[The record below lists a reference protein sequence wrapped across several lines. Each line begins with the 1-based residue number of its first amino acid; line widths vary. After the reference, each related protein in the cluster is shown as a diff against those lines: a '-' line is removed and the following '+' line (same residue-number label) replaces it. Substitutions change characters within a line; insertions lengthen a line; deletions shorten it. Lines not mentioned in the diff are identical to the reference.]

1 MDFITEFLS
10 IEKFYGNTLLSWLI
24 ALGILVVSFIA
35 VKVLY
40 WFFANVVKKLT
51 KKTKTNIDDVLIDK
65 LKTPLTYLVLIIGYW
80 VAIHYLKF
88 EDNLSSI
95 LENVAYFALI
105 IDLTAVLSRV
115 LDALISEVIMPLSEK
130 SESSFDNQLIPV
142 IQKAVRTIIWAL
154 GVIIGLDNIGFD
166 ITAMIA
172 GLGIGGLALALA
184 AQDSVKNIFA
194 GIMIFL
200 DKPFR
205 INDRIQIDGHDG
217 IVEEVG
223 LRSTRIRT
231 LEGRIVTIP
240 NCAFTDNSVI
250 NVTSQPALKVKLNLG
265 LTYDTNE
272 DDMQKAIDILEDIVK
287 NQDAITDDYA
297 AGFNGFGDFSLNI
310 LFIYYVKPDSHWL
323 DTQTLVNKEILKRFN
338 KEKLDFAFPT
348 QTVLK
353 KDI

>member
-1 MDFITEFLS
+1 MEFLDQ
-10 IEKFYGNTLLSWLI
+10 EFYGNSLYNWFIS
-24 ALGILVVSFIA
+24 LGILIGSFIL
-35 VKVLY
+35 VKILY
-40 WFFANVVKKLT
+40 WIFSNVFKRIT
-51 KKTKTNIDDVLIDK
+51 SKTKTNIDDVLLDK
-65 LKTPLTYLVLIIGYW
+65 LEKPLTYLVLIGGYW
-80 VAIHYLKF
+80 IAIHFLKF
-88 EDNLSSI
+88 NDSISSV
-95 LENVAYFALI
+95 LENVAYLAL
-105 IDLTAVLSRV
+105 VLDITTVFSRIF
-115 LDALISEVIMPLSEK
+115 DALISEVIMPLSEK

-142 IQKAVRTIIWAL
+142 IQKGVRSIIWVL
-154 GVIIGLDNIGFD
+154 GIIIGLDNIGFD

-205 INDRIQIDGHDG
+205 LNDRIQINGHDG
-217 IVEEVG
+217 SVEEVG

-240 NCAFTDNSVI
+240 NCTFTDNSVI

-272 DDMQKAIDILEDIVK
+272 EQMQNAINILEEIVK
-287 NQDAITDDYA
+287 DQPQIKDDFA

-310 LFIYYVKPDSHWL
+310 LFIYYVKPEGHWL
-323 DTQTLVNKEILKRFN
+323 DTQTLVNKEILRRFN
-338 KEKLDFAFPT
+338 KEGLEFAFPT
-348 QTVLK
+348 QTIYK
-353 KDI
+353 KEM

>member
-1 MDFITEFLS
+1 MEYLFKE
-10 IEKFYGNTLLSWLI
+10 FYGNTIQNWLI
-24 ALGILVVSFIA
+24 ALAILVSSFIL
-35 VKVLY
+35 VKMLY
-40 WFFANVVKKLT
+40 WVFSNVFKKIT
-51 KKTKTNIDDVLIDK
+51 SKTKTNLDDVLLSK
-65 LKTPLTYLVLIIGYW
+65 LEKPLTYLVLVGGYW
-80 VAIHYLKF
+80 IAIHYLKF
-88 EDNLSSI
+88 SDGISEV
-95 LENVAYFALI
+95 LENAAYFALV
-105 IDLTAVLSRV
+105 IDITAIFSRV
-115 LDALISEVIMPLSEK
+115 FDALISEIVLPLSEK

-142 IQKAVRTIIWAL
+142 VQKGVRSIIWVL
-154 GVIIGLDNIGFD
+154 GIIIGLDNIGFD

-205 INDRIQIDGHDG
+205 LNDRIQINGHDG
-217 IVEEVG
+217 SVEEVG

-240 NCAFTDNSVI
+240 NCTFTDNSVI

-272 DDMQKAIDILEDIVK
+272 EDMQKAINILEEIVMK
-287 NQDAITDDYA
+287 EPQIKDDFA

-310 LFIYYVKPDSHWL
+310 LFIYYVKPEGHWL
-323 DTQTLVNKEILKRFN
+323 DTQTLVNKEVLRRFN
-338 KEKLDFAFPT
+338 KEGLEFAFPT
-348 QTVLK
+348 QTVYK
-353 KDI
+353 KEI

>member
-1 MDFITEFLS
+1 MEFLDQ
-10 IEKFYGNTLLSWLI
+10 EFYGNSLYNWLI
-24 ALGILVVSFIA
+24 SLGILIGSFIL
-35 VKVLY
+35 VKILY
-40 WFFANVVKKLT
+40 WIFSNVFKRIT
-51 KKTKTNIDDVLIDK
+51 SKTKTNIDDVLLDK
-65 LKTPLTYLVLIIGYW
+65 LEKPLTYLVLIGGYW
-80 VAIHYLKF
+80 IAIHFLKF
-88 EDNLSSI
+88 NETISSV
-95 LENVAYFALI
+95 LENVAYLALVL
-105 IDLTAVLSRV
+105 DLTTIFSRIF
-115 LDALISEVIMPLSEK
+115 DALVSEVIMPLSEK

-142 IQKAVRTIIWAL
+142 IQKGVRSIIWVL
-154 GVIIGLDNIGFD
+154 GIIIGLDNIGFD

-205 INDRIQIDGHDG
+205 LNDRIQINGHDG
-217 IVEEVG
+217 SVEEVG

-240 NCAFTDNSVI
+240 NCTFTDNSVI

-272 DDMQKAIDILEDIVK
+272 EQMQNAINILEEIVK
-287 NQDAITDDYA
+287 DQPQIKDDFA

-310 LFIYYVKPDSHWL
+310 LFIYYVKPEGHWL
-323 DTQTLVNKEILKRFN
+323 DTQTLVNKEILRRFN
-338 KEKLDFAFPT
+338 KEGLEFAFPT
-348 QTVLK
+348 QTIYK
-353 KDI
+353 KEM

>member
-1 MDFITEFLS
+1 MEFLDQ
-10 IEKFYGNTLLSWLI
+10 EFYGNSLYNWLI
-24 ALGILVVSFIA
+24 SLGILIGSFIL
-35 VKVLY
+35 VKILY
-40 WFFANVVKKLT
+40 WIFSNVFKRIT
-51 KKTKTNIDDVLIDK
+51 SKTKTNIDDVLLDK
-65 LKTPLTYLVLIIGYW
+65 LEKPLTYLVLIGGYW
-80 VAIHYLKF
+80 IAIHFLKF
-88 EDNLSSI
+88 NDTISSV
-95 LENVAYFALI
+95 LENVAYLALVL
-105 IDLTAVLSRV
+105 DLTTIFSRIF
-115 LDALISEVIMPLSEK
+115 DALVSEVIMPLSEK

-142 IQKAVRTIIWAL
+142 IQKGVRSIIWVL
-154 GVIIGLDNIGFD
+154 GIIIGLDNIGFD

-205 INDRIQIDGHDG
+205 LNDRIQINGHDG
-217 IVEEVG
+217 SVEEVG

-240 NCAFTDNSVI
+240 NCTFTDNSVI

-272 DDMQKAIDILEDIVK
+272 EQMQNAINILEEIVK
-287 NQDAITDDYA
+287 DQPQIKDDFA

-310 LFIYYVKPDSHWL
+310 LFIYYVKPEGHWL
-323 DTQTLVNKEILKRFN
+323 DTQTLVNKEILRRFN
-338 KEKLDFAFPT
+338 KEGLEFAFPT
-348 QTVLK
+348 QTIYK
-353 KDI
+353 KEM

>member
-1 MDFITEFLS
+1 MEFLAQ
-10 IEKFYGNTLLSWLI
+10 EFYGNSLNNWFIAMAILLGSF
-24 ALGILVVSFIA
+24 ILVKIIYWIFSNVFK
-35 VKVLY
+35 KVT
-40 WFFANVVKKLT
+40 A
-51 KKTKTNIDDVLIDK
+51 KTKNSIDDVLINK
-65 LKTPLTYLVLIIGYW
+65 LEKPLTFLVLIGGYW
-80 VAIHYLKF
+80 ISIHYLKF
-88 EDNLSSI
+88 NDGISSI
-95 LENVAYFALI
+95 LENIAYLAL
-105 IDLTAVLSRV
+105 VLNITTIFSRV
-115 LDALISEVIMPLSEK
+115 FDALISEVIMPLSEK

-142 IQKAVRTIIWAL
+142 VQKGVRSIIWVL
-154 GVIIGLDNIGFD
+154 GIIIGLDNIGFD

-205 INDRIQIDGHDG
+205 LNDRIQINGHDG
-217 IVEEVG
+217 SVEEVG

-240 NCAFTDNSVI
+240 NCTFTDNSVI

-272 DDMQKAIDILEDIVK
+272 EQMQKAIDILESIVRDEPEIK
-287 NQDAITDDYA
+287 DDFA

-310 LFIYYVKPDSHWL
+310 LFIYYVKPEGHWL
-323 DTQTLVNKEILKRFN
+323 DTQTLVNKEVLRRFN
-338 KEKLDFAFPT
+338 KEGLEFAFPT
-348 QTVLK
+348 QTLYK
-353 KDI
+353 KEI

>member
-1 MDFITEFLS
+1 MEYLVK
-10 IEKFYGNTLLSWLI
+10 EFYGNTIQNWLI
-24 ALGILVVSFIA
+24 ALAILIGSFILV
-35 VKVLY
+35 KMLY
-40 WFFANVVKKLT
+40 WVFSNVFKKIT
-51 KKTKTNIDDVLIDK
+51 SKTKTNLDDVLLSK
-65 LKTPLTYLVLIIGYW
+65 LEKPLTYLVLVGGYW
-80 VAIHYLKF
+80 ISIHFLKF
-88 EDNLSSI
+88 SDDIFTI
-95 LENVAYFALI
+95 LENAAYFALV
-105 IDLTAVLSRV
+105 IDITAIFSRIF
-115 LDALISEVIMPLSEK
+115 DALISEVILPLSEK

-142 IQKAVRTIIWAL
+142 VQKGVRSIIWVL
-154 GVIIGLDNIGFD
+154 GIIIGLDNIGFD

-205 INDRIQIDGHDG
+205 LNDRIQINGHDG
-217 IVEEVG
+217 SVEEVG

-240 NCAFTDNSVI
+240 NCTFTDNSVI

-272 DDMQKAIDILEDIVK
+272 QDMQKAINILEEIVRDEPQIK
-287 NQDAITDDYA
+287 DDFA

-310 LFIYYVKPDSHWL
+310 LFIYYVKPEGHWL
-323 DTQTLVNKEILKRFN
+323 DTQTLVNKEILRRFN
-338 KEKLDFAFPT
+338 KEGLEFAFPT
-348 QTVLK
+348 QTLYK
-353 KDI
+353 KEI